1 MKGSW
6 PNQFLHPT
14 GMETLVAFTL
24 AEMALVATVNTLQLQ
39 AQETLIRKW
48 KRGEL
53 TLEQLKQLKSRPW
66 FQRRVLKP
74 VKTPPLSKKED

>member
-1 MKGSW
+1 
-6 PNQFLHPT
+6 
-14 GMETLVAFTL
+14 METLVAFTL

-39 AQETLIRKW
+39 AQEILIQKW

-53 TLEQLKQLKSRPW
+53 SVEQLKQLKTRQW

-74 VKTPPLSKKED
+74 VKAPSLSKKED